1 MPGIV
6 DDSGS
11 STAGSAEHISAPIG
25 SDAAAETLRHGP
37 RGAFFVAGIST
48 ALLFLGWL
56 AFYFL
61 LFMPRGPV
69 G

>member
-1 MPGIV
+1 MPGTV
-6 DDSGS
+6 EDSGS
-11 STAGSAEHISAPIG
+11 STVGSAEHISAPIG
-25 SDAAAETLRHGP
+25 SDAVAETLGRGP

-61 LFMPRGPV
+61 LFMPRGSV

>member
-6 DDSGS
+6 DDS
-11 STAGSAEHISAPIG
+11 STAGSAEHVSAPIG

-61 LFMPRGPV
+61 LFMPRGSV

>member
-1 MPGIV
+1 MPAIGEES
-6 DDSGS
+6 DSS
-11 STAGSAEHISAPIG
+11 AASSAEQVSVPIG
-25 SDAAAETLRHGP
+25 PDAAEALKHGP

-61 LFMPRGPV
+61 LFMPRGSV